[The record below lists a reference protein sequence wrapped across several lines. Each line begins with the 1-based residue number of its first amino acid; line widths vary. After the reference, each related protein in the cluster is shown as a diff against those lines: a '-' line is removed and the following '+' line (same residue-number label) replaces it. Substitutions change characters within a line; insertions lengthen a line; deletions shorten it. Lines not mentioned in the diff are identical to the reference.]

1 VDWDFIKA
9 GACSLGDALA
19 RVGNDVR
26 PAGVWAADLI
36 KSRGLVRSEVIRRSR
51 LNQTFAYQILSD
63 ARHASRDK
71 LIQLAFGLDM
81 GPKDASRL
89 LEHGGVNALLPTC
102 RRDVIIAFCLEKGLD
117 IGACEDMLWAEGEK
131 TLTQPD
137 V

>member
-1 VDWDFIKA
+1 MDWEFLEKVETLDEALSFVRADQRTLSAWLMDYIDSRDIKRGIA
-9 GACSLGDALA
+9 IKKSL
-19 RVGNDVR
+19 
-26 PAGVWAADLI
+26 
-36 KSRGLVRSEVIRRSR
+36 
-51 LNQTFAYQILSD
+51 LNQTFAYQIFAGS
-63 ARHASRDK
+63 RRPSRDK